1 MVTLSPRLAAWL
13 FAPLLSFT
21 LLAGSTG
28 CVAQSVDTNPSTGTG
43 GDDTND
49 TGTIAADEV
58 ELTYGSDSV
67 KVNVTALDTVDY
79 KGTKVVPLTSIW
91 STGKL
96 KDDVSTLEFD
106 FEGSDGFHP
115 SMKGKCSA
123 NMAGVELDKGSMVP
137 ETRNLVWEDSLGL
150 PGCYHVHD
158 VVKII
163 ALDVTP

>member
-1 MVTLSPRLAAWL
+1 MMTHSRLSVLL

-28 CVAQSVDTNPSTGTG
+28 CDAQSVETTPSTSRG
-43 GDDTND
+43 GDDTNN
-49 TGTIAADEV
+49 TGAIAADEV

-67 KVNVTALDTVDY
+67 RVQVTALDTQDY
-79 KGTKVVPLTSIW
+79 KGAKVVPLTLIW

-123 NMAGVELDKGSMVP
+123 NMAGAQLGMGSMVP

-163 ALDVTP
+163 ALDVAP